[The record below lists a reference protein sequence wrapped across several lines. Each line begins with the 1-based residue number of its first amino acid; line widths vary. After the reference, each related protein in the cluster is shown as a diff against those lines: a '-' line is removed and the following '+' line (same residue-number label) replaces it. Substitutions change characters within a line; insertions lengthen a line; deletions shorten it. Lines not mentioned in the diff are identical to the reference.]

1 MEHGPIDF
9 IMIGFEDAH
18 PSSRV
23 AEGILS
29 LVQSGTIR
37 IIDLLFVSRDT
48 EGDLRVL
55 ELSELADDVYEIWD
69 TVVQDVEG
77 MLTAEDALHLASDLP
92 TNKSAVLALFENV
105 WAREMA
111 TIIQNA
117 NGEVLV
123 NTRIPRDVIA
133 ELEAAFE

>member
-9 IMIGFEDAH
+9 IMIGFEDAQ
-18 PSSRV
+18 PSSTV

-37 IIDLLFVSRDT
+37 IIDLLFVSKNA

-55 ELSELADDVYEIWD
+55 ELTELEDNVYEVWD

-92 TNKSAVLALFENV
+92 ADKSAVLALFENV

-111 TIIQNA
+111 AIIQNA
-117 NGEVLV
+117 NGEVLI

-133 ELEAAFE
+133 EIEAAYE